1 MNVVNMSSL
10 RVACSNC
17 NLKESCLPSGLSL
30 RDVEALD
37 DLVVTRRRV
46 KRGEVLYHAGDR
58 FQALYAVRLG
68 FLKGTVMSSD
78 GREQVTNFF
87 MAGEWIGM
95 DGIANGVH
103 SCDVTCLED
112 TDVCVIPYERIQA
125 MSMQVPAMGLHFH
138 KILSH
143 EIVRQHGVMLLLGS
157 MHAEERLAAFLLT
170 LAHRFEER
178 GYSRSEFVLRMTRAE
193 IGSYLGLKLETVS
206 RVLSRFHHDGCIEV
220 NQKHVRIFDPEALR
234 AIVSGTTDHD
244 RGTIMITQLAEL
256 QSLGIENNKREG
268 AQPAQHGE
276 EAGNYD
282 LRRLFEERMRLKRM
296 RPITDEGAWLAAH
309 RVDNPH
315 ETIPTTRTTDRISAL
330 QGADRTRRSAPVA
343 GPSFVRRRNEG
354 FAFSGTHRLPG
365 RWQAS
370 GK

>member
-193 IGSYLGLKLETVS
+193 IGSYLGLKLAKSIRSTCAFS
-206 RVLSRFHHDGCIEV
+206 TP
-220 NQKHVRIFDPEALR
+220 K
-234 AIVSGTTDHD
+234 
-244 RGTIMITQLAEL
+244 
-256 QSLGIENNKREG
+256 
-268 AQPAQHGE
+268 
-276 EAGNYD
+276 
-282 LRRLFEERMRLKRM
+282 
-296 RPITDEGAWLAAH
+296 
-309 RVDNPH
+309 
-315 ETIPTTRTTDRISAL
+315 
-330 QGADRTRRSAPVA
+330 RSAPSSRA
-343 GPSFVRRRNEG
+343 RPTMTAARS
-354 FAFSGTHRLPG
+354 
-365 RWQAS
+365 
-370 GK
+370 

>member
-1 MNVVNMSSL
+1 MNVVNMSTL

-17 NLKESCLPSGLSL
+17 NLKESCLPSGLAL

-78 GREQVTNFF
+78 GREQVTNFY

-220 NQKHVRIFDPEALR
+220 NQKHVRIFDPDALR
-234 AIVSGTTDHD
+234 AIVSGTADAD
-244 RGTIMITQLAEL
+244 RSTIMITQLAEL
-256 QSLGIENNKREG
+256 QTLGLTDNFGKRETTPNS
-268 AQPAQHGE
+268 QDD
-276 EAGNYD
+276 GNYD
-282 LRRLFEERMRLKRM
+282 LRRIFEERMRAKRM

-309 RVDNPH
+309 RLQTDEPH
-315 ETIPTTRTTDRISAL
+315 R
-330 QGADRTRRSAPVA
+330 
-343 GPSFVRRRNEG
+343 
-354 FAFSGTHRLPG
+354 
-365 RWQAS
+365 
-370 GK
+370 